1 MNQNTLT
8 LEIETPG
15 APEGA
20 EDLMRAVARAA
31 LGLEGLWGVGVA
43 ARLVDDEAIRE
54 ITAPSAAST
63 GPRTCSAF
71 PPFPTRR
78 ARPPGAASAR
88 VRREYDPSA
97 GVCFLGDLVI
107 SLPRAQAQAREYGH
121 SLERELGYLTAT
133 GWASDGLRPCGRG
146 RRAGHARAGG
156 TGAFDAGARA
166 ERRTP
171 FLREGRS

>member
-54 ITAPSAAST
+54 INRAQRGIDRATDVLS
-63 GPRTCSAF
+63 
-71 PPFPTRR
+71 FPTVSY
-78 ARPPGAASAR
+78 PPGKTAGRCLAR

-121 SLERELGYLTAT
+121 SLERELGYLTAH
-133 GWASDGLRPCGRG
+133 GV
-146 RRAGHARAGG
+146 GHLMGY
-156 TGAFDAGARA
+156 DHVDEAGARA
-166 ERRTP
+166 MRALEEQA
-171 FLREGRS
+171 LSMLALGR